1 MAHFISDHSPMDD
14 FQRMLQQVDYT
25 IDNEIAASGLACNNR
40 ESLDKKKTYRTV
52 FALMKLCLVLT
63 AVSFV
68 IACVV
73 FIIYSKRSSNMT
85 LRNVALFS
93 MLAIPFCLILALVL
107 GGVGAYME
115 SHSASKDKTN
125 VNIKRHKTS
134 VLLNGNIAVYD
145 AVRYTGSQML
155 IKYVMDSNN
164 ITEVPFNRMYII
176 DKVYSIK
183 RRNNKLIAVVDATE
197 YFLSYPF
204 VSEYP
209 DQDKDNVE
217 RYFNYYIK
225 RTHTNI
231 EWDENMSEINKLIYA
246 LNVIK

>member
-93 MLAIPFCLILALVL
+93 MLAIPFFLISALVL

-145 AVRYTGSQML
+145 AVRYTGSQMR

-183 RRNNKLIAVVDATE
+183 RRNNKLIAVVDAME
-197 YFLSYPF
+197 YFLNYPF

-209 DQDKDNVE
+209 DKDNVE
-217 RYFNYYIK
+217 RYFNYYVK

-231 EWDENMSEINKLIYA
+231 EWDENILEINKLIHA